1 MIRDAIPSAT
11 HGRPSAP
18 PKDDASRTAFFR
30 PLQIRTGGWRGPLR
44 ALLRASLRVKLIGA
58 ACFVVVVMLGLDLAL
73 HGSSPHDHAMML
85 QLGAALLVMLA
96 VNLLLVSVAL
106 RPVQELEAL
115 SLHVLAGDLA
125 ARATPSPLADRTVAQ
140 LGRSLN
146 LLLDRLVAERA
157 RVRRLAAEVIR
168 THDAIRARIAREL
181 HESVAQELAAQMLQ
195 LGAAA
200 QAMPTPELRDRM
212 LAIRA
217 MTRETVDA
225 LRTLSQSVYPEIL
238 DSLGLGAA
246 LSHLARMAREHCSI
260 RIDLAVD
267 AGGETIPAAPAAVLY
282 HVAQEALR
290 NSCVHAHAARIAIS
304 LTADARTAILT
315 VTDDGDGFDVAGAES
330 PAPGIGIFSMR
341 ERLALADGRL
351 EIFSM
356 PGRGTRVVATIPVST
371 AEEP

>member
-1 MIRDAIPSAT
+1 MIRDAFSAAT
-11 HGRPSAP
+11 HRGTFAP
-18 PKDDASRTAFFR
+18 PGHDASRTAFFR
-30 PLQIRTGGWRGPLR
+30 PLRIRTGWWRRALR
-44 ALLRASLRVKLIGA
+44 VLLRASLRIKLIGA
-58 ACFVVVVMLGLDLAL
+58 ACFVVVVLLGLDLAL
-73 HGSSPHDHAMML
+73 HGSSPHDRAMML
-85 QLGAALLVMLA
+85 RLGAGLLIMLA
-96 VNLLLVSVAL
+96 VNLVLVSLAL
-106 RPVQELEAL
+106 RPVRELEAM

-146 LLLDRLVAERA
+146 LLLDRLAAERS

-168 THDAIRARIAREL
+168 THDADLARIAHEL

-200 QAMPTPELRDRM
+200 EVMPTPELRDRL
-212 LAIRA
+212 LAIRT
-217 MTRETVDA
+217 MMRDTVDA
-225 LRTLSQSVYPEIL
+225 LRALSQSVYPEIL

-246 LSHLARMAREHCSI
+246 LSHLVRMAREHCSVS
-260 RIDLAVD
+260 IDLAVD
-267 AGGETIPAAPAAVLY
+267 AGAETIPAAPAAVLY

-290 NSCVHAHAARIAIS
+290 NSCVHARAARIAIS

-315 VTDDGDGFDVAGAES
+315 VTDDGDGFDVAGAAS

-371 AEEP
+371 LEES